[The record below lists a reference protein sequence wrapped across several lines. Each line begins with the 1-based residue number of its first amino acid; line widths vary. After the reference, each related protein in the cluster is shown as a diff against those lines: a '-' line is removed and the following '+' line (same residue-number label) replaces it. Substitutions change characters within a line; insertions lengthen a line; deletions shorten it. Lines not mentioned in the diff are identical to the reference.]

1 MKHGITAAF
10 VLAGLTAAMSAQA
23 QIFDNEAGGYVGGG
37 VGEFKAEIDDFDDVG
52 ATIDDFDDEDNTFK
66 VFGGYRANKWLAFE
80 LAYID
85 LGSPEDEVLPDT
97 FAKVEADGFAPY
109 IVGTIPMGFFEAFAK
124 AGYYFYDVE
133 ASVESPLGDFSD
145 DDSESDFT
153 YSVGVGLNFLE
164 RFNVRLEYE
173 QFDFKNLDDSNALWL
188 TGAFRF

>member
-1 MKHGITAAF
+1 MKHGITAALA
-10 VLAGLTAAMSAQA
+10 LAGLTAAAGAHA
-23 QIFDNEAGGYVGGG
+23 QIIDNDSGFYVGGG
-37 VGEFKAEIDDFDDVG
+37 VGEFKAEIDDFDDVDD
-52 ATIDDFDDEDNTFK
+52 TIDDFDDEDNTYKIFA
-66 VFGGYRANKWLAFE
+66 GWRANKWLAIE

-109 IVGTIPMGFFEAFAK
+109 IVGTLPLGIFEAFAK
-124 AGYYFYDVE
+124 AGYYFYDVD
-133 ASVESPLGDFSD
+133 ATVESPLGDFTD
-145 DDSESDFT
+145 NNSESDFT

-173 QFDFKNLDDSNALWL
+173 QFDFQRIDDSNALWL